1 MMYCMFS
8 KRGDLMKKNT
18 KKMLT
23 MAAIMGVGA
32 VSYMM
37 YKKNNPEAIEDMK
50 MMAKE
55 KASKMLTK
63 LENMD

>member
-1 MMYCMFS
+1 MYYMFS

-23 MAAIMGVGA
+23 MATIMGVGA
-32 VSYMM
+32 ISYMM

>member
-1 MMYCMFS
+1 
-8 KRGDLMKKNT
+8 
-18 KKMLT
+18 
-23 MAAIMGVGA
+23 MGVGA
-32 VSYMM
+32 ISYMM